1 MSLFYIDIVITIGY
15 SFENH
20 NSQFEKGAS
29 LC

>member
-15 SFENH
+15 SFKNY
-20 NSQFEKGAS
+20 NSQFEEGAS